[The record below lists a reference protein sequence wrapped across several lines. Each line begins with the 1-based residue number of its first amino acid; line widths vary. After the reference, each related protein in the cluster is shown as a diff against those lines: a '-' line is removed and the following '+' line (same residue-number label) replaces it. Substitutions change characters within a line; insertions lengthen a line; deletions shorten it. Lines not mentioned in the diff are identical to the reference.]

1 MELAGYTLLPK
12 IKERISG
19 FVKDFLIKRLLY
31 GLLVLFGV
39 INLVFILFNILP
51 GDPARMMLGQRAD
64 ISSIEAIHKDL
75 GLDKPL
81 TVQYLNFLNDLSPVS
96 FHNNKD
102 PESYWYLNREKY
114 SPYQKLASF
123 GKISMVLKIPYLRK
137 SYQTKRE
144 VTAIIAE
151 AFPKTLVLAMV
162 SMIFA
167 FITGVIVGT
176 LSALKKDGI
185 FDRVAMVL
193 SVLGMSL
200 PSFFAAIII
209 AWIFAFLLSN
219 YTGLNMTGSLYTV
232 DDFGRG
238 KYLSLKNLI
247 LPALTLGI
255 RPLGLIVEMTRNS
268 LLEVM
273 SQDYIRTA
281 RAKGLSEFRVVTRHA
296 LRNALNPVVTAVSGW
311 FASLMA
317 GAVFVEYV
325 FDWKGIGVVIV
336 DALEKY
342 DFPVIMGTVLFISII
357 LIIINI
363 LTDISYALLDPRV
376 RLE

>member
-1 MELAGYTLLPK
+1 
-12 IKERISG
+12 
-19 FVKDFLIKRLLY
+19 
-31 GLLVLFGV
+31 
-39 INLVFILFNILP
+39 
-51 GDPARMMLGQRAD
+51 MMLGQRAD
-64 ISSIEAIHKDL
+64 ISSVEAIHKDL

-81 TVQYLNFLNDLSPVS
+81 ISQYLNFLNDISPVS
-96 FHNNKD
+96 VHNNKD
-102 PESYWYLNREKY
+102 PENYWYLSPEKY
-114 SPYQKLASF
+114 SPYLKVISA
-123 GKISMVLKIPYLRK
+123 GKTSIVLKMPYLRK
-137 SYQTKRE
+137 SYQTKRG
-144 VTAIIAE
+144 VAAIIAE
-151 AFPKTLVLAMV
+151 AFPKTLLLAAV

-167 FITGVIVGT
+167 FIIGVIVGIF
-176 LSALKKDGI
+176 SALKKDGI

-209 AWIFAFLLSN
+209 AWVFAFLLSD
-219 YTGLNMTGSLYTV
+219 YTGLNMTGSLYMV

-238 KYLSLKNLI
+238 EYISLKNLI
-247 LPALTLGI
+247 LPALTLGL

-296 LRNALNPVVTAVSGW
+296 LKNALNPVVTAVSGW

-342 DFPVIMGTVLFISII
+342 DFPVIMGTVLFISVI

-363 LTDISYALLDPRV
+363 LTDITYAVLDPRV

>member
-1 MELAGYTLLPK
+1 MPA
-12 IKERISG
+12 
-19 FVKDFLIKRLLY
+19 FVLKRLLY

-39 INLVFILFNILP
+39 ITLVFILFNILP

-64 ISSIEAIHKDL
+64 ISSVEAIHKDL

-81 TVQYLNFLNDLSPVS
+81 HIQYFNFLNDLSPLS
-96 FHNNKD
+96 LHNNKD
-102 PESYWYLNREKY
+102 SESYWYLNPGKY
-114 SPYQKLASF
+114 SPYL
-123 GKISMVLKIPYLRK
+123 KIISISSTSLVLKMPYLRK

-144 VTAIIAE
+144 VAAVIAE
-151 AFPKTLVLAMV
+151 AFPKTLMLAAV

-167 FITGVIVGT
+167 VIIGVIVGIF
-176 LSALKKDGI
+176 SALHKDGI
-185 FDRVAMVL
+185 FDRAAMVL

-209 AWIFAFLLSN
+209 AWVFAFLLSDF
-219 YTGLNMTGSLYTV
+219 TGLNMTGSLYTV
-232 DDFGRG
+232 DDYGRG
-238 KYLSLKNLI
+238 EYLNLKNLI

-255 RPLGLIVEMTRNS
+255 RPLGVIVELTRS
-268 LLEVM
+268 SMLDVM
-273 SQDYIRTA
+273 SQDFIRTA
-281 RAKGLSEFRVVTRHA
+281 RAKGLSEFRVVTHHA
-296 LRNALNPVVTAVSGW
+296 LKNALNPVVTAVSGW

-342 DFPVIMGTVLFISII
+342 DFPVIMGTVLFISVI

-363 LTDISYALLDPRV
+363 LTDITYALLDPRV
-376 RLE
+376 GLE